1 MHDYDG
7 LDEVVAQDNADYS
20 EGKSTSQMCYSCHLM
35 LFNHFFSC
43 S

>member
-20 EGKSTSQMCYSCHLM
+20 EGKCTSQMRIPQ
-35 LFNHFFSC
+35 FDAV
-43 S
+43 